1 MTWSAPLGFDQS
13 QEQVEAM
20 MEQGTAF
27 SDVED
32 VIDASELS
40 TVHKAALWL
49 LAWSLRD
56 VEHQRRDARLTVA
69 AVGAGE
75 LGGW

>member
-1 MTWSAPLGFDQS
+1 MTWSAPLAFDQS
-13 QEQVEAM
+13 QEQVEGM
-20 MEQGTAF
+20 MKRGTTF

-56 VEHQRRDARLTVA
+56 LEEQRLDARLTLA
-69 AVGAGE
+69 AVGTGE
-75 LGGW
+75 MGGW

>member
-1 MTWSAPLGFDQS
+1 MIGSAPLALDLS

-20 MEQGTAF
+20 MEQGTVF

-40 TVHKAALWL
+40 NVHKAALWL

-56 VEHQRRDARLTVA
+56 VEHQRQDARLTLA
-69 AVGAGE
+69 AVGTGA
-75 LGGW
+75 LGSW